1 MIRVHKSDTVP
12 ESLSRTKAYDGEDV
26 KIQLYAD
33 QLDKC
38 YICERVRDTDT
49 HIEHCVSRK
58 GNAGLVQEWD
68 NLFLSCSYCNG
79 KKLNH
84 FDNILNPA
92 ECNIEDEIQQ
102 AVTYLGGQVTF
113 VFTPM
118 VVSDAHDETVRL
130 LSLVHNGK
138 DGVRKIK
145 EKKFLNCVMSSI
157 NSFNKSV
164 FKYLQDPTSDN
175 EDEVR
180 GHLTID
186 KEYLGLKYWIVKNNP
201 ALYNKFATDIVWNK
215 K

>member
-1 MIRVHKSDTVP
+1 
-12 ESLSRTKAYDGEDV
+12 
-26 KIQLYAD
+26 
-33 QLDKC
+33 
-38 YICERVRDTDT
+38 
-49 HIEHCVSRK
+49 
-58 GNAGLVQEWD
+58 
-68 NLFLSCSYCNG
+68 
-79 KKLNH
+79 
-84 FDNILNPA
+84 
-92 ECNIEDEIQQ
+92 
-102 AVTYLGGQVTF
+102 
-113 VFTPM
+113 M

-186 KEYLGLKYWIVKNNP
+186 KEFLGLKYWIVKNNP
-201 ALYNKFATDIVWNK
+201 TLYDKFSTDIIWNK